1 VTAGVLPRVPRARM
15 PDAAPIVG
23 HPGGVPYPD
32 KLLAEDEEVVRH
44 LHPHWLTIFWPV
56 VRFLLIVGAASFG
69 AGLIPPGRQ
78 QGIFRMI
85 VLALALILLLTVVLV
100 PLLRWRT
107 THYVIT
113 THRLLFREGI
123 LARRGRDIGLS
134 RITDVSYRQT
144 LWERI
149 INSGTLSIESAGEGG
164 PTVLGRI
171 PDSDGVQQ
179 LLNHMVEEDADRRA
193 RESAD
198 YLGEHYGS
206 RGTGPQGA
214 GSWPADSWDADSW
227 DADPRPDDFRTT
239 RYHGPH

>member
-1 VTAGVLPRVPRARM
+1 
-15 PDAAPIVG
+15 
-23 HPGGVPYPD
+23 VPYPD

-44 LHPHWLTIFWPV
+44 LHPHWLTIFWPI

-69 AGLIPPGRQ
+69 AGLVPPGPQ
-78 QGIFRMI
+78 QGVYRMAI
-85 VLALALILLLTVVLV
+85 LALALLLLLAVVLV

-123 LARRGRDIGLS
+123 LARRGRDLGLS

-149 INSGTLSIESAGEGG
+149 INSGTLSIESAGESG
-164 PTVLGRI
+164 PTVLRQI
-171 PDSDGVQQ
+171 PDSDGVQH
-179 LLNHMVEEDADRRA
+179 LLNHMIEEDADRRA

-198 YLGEHYGS
+198 YHGEYHPS
-206 RGTGPQGA
+206 RSTGPQG
-214 GSWPADSWDADSW
+214 SRPIDSWDSW
-227 DADPRPDDFRTT
+227 GTDTGPADFRTT